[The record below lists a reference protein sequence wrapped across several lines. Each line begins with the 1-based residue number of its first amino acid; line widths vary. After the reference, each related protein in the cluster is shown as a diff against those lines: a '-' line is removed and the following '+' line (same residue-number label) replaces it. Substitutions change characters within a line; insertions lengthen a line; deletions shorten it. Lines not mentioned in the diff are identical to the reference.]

1 MELPEEDELVLIQ
14 IKKILPYGAFCILPE
29 YNNAEAFLHIS
40 EVAPRWIKNIHEFIS
55 EGQRHVAKVYRIDKE
70 KNQIDLSLKRVS
82 EEEKKNKLLVSKQEK
97 RAEKLL
103 ELALAQSKGKVKPED
118 VRKKLEEHFGTVYDA
133 FQQSSENDKILDEVT
148 LPAAIKERIVEVAQK
163 NIKRPMVGVSRIL
176 SITCY
181 QPDGIEIIKKLL
193 STEDKKLKI
202 RYLGAPRYQ
211 LLLTAKSYKEGERQL
226 SHVVED
232 IKSLSEK
239 HKCDTKVEE

>member
-148 LPAAIKERIVEVAQK
+148 VPAAIKERIVEVAQK
-163 NIKRPMVGVSRIL
+163 NIKRPMVGGSRIL

-211 LLLTAKSYKEGERQL
+211 LLLTAKSYKEGDRQL
-226 SHVVED
+226 SHVVAD

-239 HKCDTKVEE
+239 HKCDTKVE